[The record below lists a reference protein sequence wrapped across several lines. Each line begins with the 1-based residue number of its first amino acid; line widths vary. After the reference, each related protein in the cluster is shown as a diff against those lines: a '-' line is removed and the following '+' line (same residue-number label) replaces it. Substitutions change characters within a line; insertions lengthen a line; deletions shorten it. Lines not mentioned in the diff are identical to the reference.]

1 MDMLSDVSF
10 SVHLF
15 LPMSATF
22 LLFNCL
28 SVSPSIAILK
38 LLRPHFVQQAH
49 CVAPVDI
56 MQVCAVFEQDYPS
69 LRGSVSHLLVSDMEA
84 ESDMDDDVSS
94 ALLSPS
100 GQSDAQTLAL
110 MLQEQ
115 LDAINEEI
123 RYPSRRRGGRIR
135 AHDSFT
141 ISVAENES
149 VQQRAA
155 WCERVAKY
163 YRQCNQ

>member
-1 MDMLSDVSF
+1 MSPAIA
-10 SVHLF
+10 F
-15 LPMSATF
+15 LQP
-22 LLFNCL
+22 
-28 SVSPSIAILK
+28 
-38 LLRPHFVQQAH
+38 LRPHVFLPQAH
-49 CVAPVDI
+49 RVARVDVV
-56 MQVCAVFEQDYPS
+56 QVCAVFEQDYPS

-123 RYPSRRRGGRIR
+123 RCPSQRRRIP
-135 AHDSFT
+135 AHDMFHNLPGG
-141 ISVAENES
+141 E
-149 VQQRAA
+149 
-155 WCERVAKY
+155 
-163 YRQCNQ
+163 

>member
-1 MDMLSDVSF
+1 
-10 SVHLF
+10 
-15 LPMSATF
+15 
-22 LLFNCL
+22 
-28 SVSPSIAILK
+28 
-38 LLRPHFVQQAH
+38 
-49 CVAPVDI
+49 

-123 RYPSRRRGGRIR
+123 RYPSHKRSRRIR
-135 AHDSFT
+135 AHDSFI
-141 ISVAENES
+141 ISAAGNES

-155 WCERVAKY
+155 ERRMKGLLSITGSVTN
-163 YRQCNQ
+163 NQTEGRDVEKDSAVNTGRSC

>member
-1 MDMLSDVSF
+1 MPRF
-10 SVHLF
+10 F
-15 LPMSATF
+15 LAVRLCPA
-22 LLFNCL
+22 
-28 SVSPSIAILK
+28 IAILVPS
-38 LLRPHFVQQAH
+38 RPHFVQQAH
-49 CVAPVDI
+49 GVAPVDI

-123 RYPSRRRGGRIR
+123 RYPSLRRSRGIR
-135 AHDSFT
+135 AQFDNLHGR
-141 ISVAENES
+141 E
-149 VQQRAA
+149 
-155 WCERVAKY
+155 
-163 YRQCNQ
+163 